1 MNARPKNLPTTEE
14 VTKNVLA
21 EAQAIPVAEQP
32 IQETP
37 VQPVRGVSAAPQQSV
52 QVMSSADT
60 HISDLVKEQP
70 KSVAEMRSMQD
81 LKLRDILEL
90 PEECKALHRRKYR
103 YRWLAKNKN
112 LEATLRSS
120 IWALCTRDNSPYIKP
135 YRFKSHGAV
144 EQAGM
149 LLAFAT
155 EEMGMKREQAP
166 AERSAALVKHYTKD
180 LPKAEAKGFYEP
192 KDAGGDDEVGFEME

>member
-1 MNARPKNLPTTEE
+1 MSVKKDVKTEE
-14 VTKNVLA
+14 KVLKD
-21 EAQAIPVAEQP
+21 
-32 IQETP
+32 IQEAP
-37 VQPVRGVSAAPQQSV
+37 VNPVGESSADPQQV
-52 QVMSSADT
+52 QVMSATDT
-60 HISDLVKEQP
+60 FVSDLVKEQP
-70 KSVAEMRSMQD
+70 KSDAELKSMNE

-90 PEECKALHRRKYR
+90 PEECKPLYKKKYR
-103 YRWLAKNKN
+103 YKWLAKNKN

-135 YRFKSHGAV
+135 HRFKSHGAV

-180 LPKAEAKGFYEP
+180 LPKNEAAGFYEP
-192 KDAGGDDEVGFEME
+192 QNAGGDDEDGIEMD